1 MIQIIKQYYYLLK
14 LVRQQDW
21 LALQINIASKKDGN
35 GKKVNKHN

>member
-35 GKKVNKHN
+35 EKKVNKHN